1 MSLKKI
7 AKTNAARL
15 LDGLGISY
23 ELHEF
28 TPDENDLSATAAAAA
43 LGAPPEQVFK
53 TLAARGDKTGV
64 LMACIPAEA
73 ELNFKRLAA
82 VANNKHVELVP
93 LRDVQPLTGYVR
105 GGCSPL
111 CLKKPYPVWIDET
124 ALLFDRI
131 YVSAGRRGVQ
141 LFIGPE
147 DLARAAEADFADIAD
162 PPAGCGAEPRKKKT
176 R

>member
-1 MSLKKI
+1 MSSKKT

-15 LDGLGISY
+15 LDSLAVAY

-28 TPDENDLSATAAAAA
+28 TPDEDDLSATAAAAA

-64 LMACIPAEA
+64 LVACVPAEA
-73 ELNFKRLAA
+73 ELSFKRLAA
-82 VANNKHVELVP
+82 ATGNKHVELVP
-93 LRDVQPLTGYVR
+93 LREVQPLTGYVR

-111 CLKKPYPVWIDET
+111 CLKKPYPVYIDET

-131 YVSAGRRGVQ
+131 YVSAGRRGLQ
-141 LFIGPE
+141 LCIGPE
-147 DLARAAEADFADIAD
+147 DLARAAQAVFTDIAD
-162 PPAGCGAEPRKKKT
+162 FV
-176 R
+176 